1 MNKIAILSKKDFI
14 FTFQASLICFR
25 SRGKIRFFFLRLQ
38 DCYGCVQGYRPR
50 RERGRRQLLRSRQ
63 QTREDPDAV
72 QHAPLHRKVST
83 FLDVWPACTCQRTLD
98 VSGFSYRSGKRY
110 FLFYERT
117 QRTLHFDKLFADFY
131 ARRGLRYKKVVPSR
145 ATLVLDVWISI
156 HFSSTVIVEKKNRSD
171 IFSFERSMAT
181 IWNADDSIFYGYFL
195 NIYDGIDVAFIIV
208 LLILEFFMYT
218 LLNL

>member
-1 MNKIAILSKKDFI
+1 MTLCSTFQNANNNNLSLSANSSSNTTTSDSINSQFLLLFLFSKIILLKYYHKLNKIAILSKKDFI

-83 FLDVWPACTCQRTLD
+83 FLDV
-98 VSGFSYRSGKRY
+98 
-110 FLFYERT
+110 
-117 QRTLHFDKLFADFY
+117 
-131 ARRGLRYKKVVPSR
+131 
-145 ATLVLDVWISI
+145 
-156 HFSSTVIVEKKNRSD
+156 
-171 IFSFERSMAT
+171 
-181 IWNADDSIFYGYFL
+181 
-195 NIYDGIDVAFIIV
+195 
-208 LLILEFFMYT
+208 
-218 LLNL
+218 